1 MANIFTDRGAPAR
14 PDVRGG
20 GHGVGTMIGRPQFG
34 KAAPDFRQRVK
45 TPGGTFLNPG
55 IANELL
61 SALSEDEFAR
71 LGPYVEQLP
80 LRQGQ
85 VLYQYGES
93 LQFAYFPESGVVSH
107 LHVLADG
114 STTETAIIG
123 RDGMIG
129 LSAVFN
135 VPPPS
140 YLTQVAV
147 TGSALRVRADALR
160 QEFLRG
166 GAVQRTLLAYAN
178 ARMRQL
184 SQKAVCNGH
193 HKVSERLCTWLLMIH
208 DRAES
213 DRLTLTHEQIAAH
226 MGVRRAGVTIAA
238 SALRDERAIDNGRGL
253 IRILDRAALE
263 ASACECYRVLDAPTK
278 PRPLTAV

>member
-1 MANIFTDRGAPAR
+1 MANIFTDGGAQAR
-14 PDVRGG
+14 PDVRGL
-20 GHGVGTMIGRPQFG
+20 GVGTTAARPPYG
-34 KAAPDFRQRVK
+34 TAAPDFRRRVE
-45 TPGGTFLNPG
+45 TIGGASLDAVT
-55 IANELL
+55 ANELL
-61 SALSEDEFAR
+61 SALPEGEFAR
-71 LGPYVEQLP
+71 LWPHLEQFQ
-80 LRQGQ
+80 LRQGH

-93 LQFAYFPESGVVSH
+93 IQFAYFPESGVVSH

-147 TGSALRVRADALR
+147 EGSALRVRADALR

-166 GAVQRTLLAYAN
+166 GVVQRTLLAYAN
-178 ARMRQL
+178 ARMKQL

-193 HKVSERLCTWLLMIH
+193 HRVSERLCTWLLMVH
-208 DRAES
+208 DRAER
-213 DRLTLTHEQIAAH
+213 DRLPLTHEQVAAH
-226 MGVRRAGVTIAA
+226 MGVRRAGVAIAA
-238 SALRDERAIDNGRGL
+238 SALRDERVIDNGRGV

-263 ASACECYRVLDAPTK
+263 ASACECYRVLGAPTK
-278 PRPLTAV
+278 PRSLTAD